1 MTADERRCQR
11 FIEWVGTRN
20 STSRPLI
27 GTGAEGISRAVVIPV
42 LSESNNLFE
51 TLRSLAQNPAEELA
65 GTLVICVVNNRAPP
79 STRADQIA
87 DNQNV
92 LRNLDQIVQGGLTP
106 VDPDGKINALRL
118 AYIDASSPGQELGRK
133 MGVGEA
139 RRIGLDTA
147 LGLLCRNG
155 SPDGLLISLD
165 GDSCVEPNYLQ
176 SIREHFALSHA
187 GAGVVAFAHPVP
199 DDPVHREGILLY
211 EIFLR
216 YHELGLRTA
225 GSPYALPTVGS
236 TIVARGGAY
245 VAAGGMNRKQAGED
259 FYFIQQLV
267 KTSSV
272 SRIDTTTVFPSAR
285 ASDRV
290 PFGTG
295 ASMGRH
301 LGGNGDLGTVYHPGC
316 YRILGAWLALVSD
329 RLEASAEELL
339 KGGAA
344 IAPQL
349 GTFLKQQGFE
359 TVWPKLKE
367 NAPNPAGLEA
377 QFHRWFDGFKSL
389 KLIHHL
395 RDHGFPPMVIE
406 EAVARLF
413 PSVGTGVDSSV
424 DLDRLSC
431 LLDLLRVTCRGWD

>member
-11 FIEWVGTRN
+11 FIEWVEKRGSAT
-20 STSRPLI
+20 RPLN
-27 GTGAEGISRAVVIPV
+27 GTGTEGIFRAVVIPV
-42 LSESNNLFE
+42 LAERENLFE
-51 TLRSLAQNPAEELA
+51 TLKSLAKNPAEQLKD
-65 GTLVICVVNNRAPP
+65 TLVICVVNNRAEP
-79 STRADQIA
+79 SARADQIA

-92 LRNLDQIVQGGLTP
+92 LQNLDQIVQGGLTP
-106 VDPDGKINALRL
+106 VDPDGEISALRL
-118 AYIDASSPGQELGRK
+118 AYVDASSPGQELGRK

-147 LGLLCRNG
+147 LGVLCRNG

-165 GDSCVEPNYLQ
+165 GDSLVEPNYLNAISQ
-176 SIREHFALSHA
+176 HFAVSDA

-199 DDPVHREGILLY
+199 EDPVHREAIQLY

-225 GSPYALPTVGS
+225 GSPFALPTVGS

-267 KTSSV
+267 KTGSV
-272 SRIDTTTVFPSAR
+272 ARIDTTTVFPSAR

-301 LGGNGDLGTVYHPGC
+301 LGGGGDLRTVYHPEG
-316 YRILGAWLALVSD
+316 YRILGAWLSLVLNH
-329 RLEASAEELL
+329 LEASAEELL
-339 KGGAA
+339 KEGAA

-349 GTFLKQQGFE
+349 GTFIEEQGFQD
-359 TVWPKLKE
+359 VWPKLQQ
-367 NAPNPAGLEA
+367 NAPDLEGLAA

-389 KLIHHL
+389 KLIHYL
-395 RDHGFPPMVIE
+395 RDHGYRPMLIE
-406 EAVARLF
+406 DAVTQLLPA
-413 PSVGTGVDSSV
+413 VGVGVDGSSV
-424 DLDRLSC
+424 SDRLSG
-431 LLDLLRVTCRGWD
+431 LLGQLRARCRNWG

>member
-11 FIEWVGTRN
+11 FIEWVETRN
-20 STSRPLI
+20 SASRPLI
-27 GTGAEGISRAVVIPV
+27 GTGTEGISRAVVIPV
-42 LSESNNLFE
+42 LAERENLFE
-51 TLRSLAQNPAEELA
+51 TLNSLAQNPAGELQD
-65 GTLVICVVNNRAPP
+65 TLVICVVNNRAEPFA
-79 STRADQIA
+79 RADQIT
-87 DNQNV
+87 DNQDA
-92 LRNLDQIVQGGLTP
+92 LRRLDQIVHARFSP
-106 VDPDGKINALRL
+106 VNPDARISALRL

-147 LGLLCRNG
+147 LGVLCRNG
-155 SPDGLLISLD
+155 YPDGLLISLD
-165 GDSCVEPNYLQ
+165 ADSTVEPNYLQ
-176 SIREHFALSHA
+176 AISEHFAGSNA

-199 DDPVHREGILLY
+199 DDLVHREAILLY

-216 YHELGLRTA
+216 YHELGLRAA

-272 SRIDTTTVFPSAR
+272 SRIDTTTVFPSPR

-301 LGGNGDLGTVYHPGC
+301 LRGDGDLRTVYHPGG
-316 YRILGAWLALVSD
+316 YRVLGAWLALVLD
-329 RLEASAEELL
+329 HLEDSAEELL
-339 KGGAA
+339 NGGGA

-349 GTFLKQQGFE
+349 GTFLTQQDFD
-359 TVWPKLKE
+359 TIWPKLQQ
-367 NAPNPAGLEA
+367 NASDLAGLA
-377 QFHRWFDGFKSL
+377 SQFHRWFDGFKSL

-395 RDHGFPPMVIE
+395 RDNGLPPMAIE
-406 EAVARLF
+406 EAATQLL
-413 PSVGTGVDSSV
+413 PSILAGVGLSGEF
-424 DLDRLSC
+424 DRLAC
-431 LLDLLRVTCRGWD
+431 LLDQMRVACRGWD